1 MVYLTLQSAVVNLA
15 AFVGFSA
22 EKLFKIVVGSNYGIA
37 FSLLADKALSH
48 NLVKPLGGLYVEQSF
63 SVGRIGD
70 NRCVALGLYIVLN
83 IADGKGYPI
92 PYAGDFGVFPCGF
105 ECSAVHVVAF
115 RAEFAIA
122 VFP

>member
-22 EKLFKIVVGSNYGIA
+22 ENLFKIVVGSNYGIA

-63 SVGRIGD
+63 AVWRIGD
-70 NRCVALGLYIVLN
+70 NRCVALGLYIVVDV
-83 IADGKGYPI
+83 AGSEGDSVPYPC
-92 PYAGDFGVFPCGF
+92 DFGVFLCGL
-105 ECSAVHVVAF
+105 EC
-115 RAEFAIA
+115 
-122 VFP
+122 